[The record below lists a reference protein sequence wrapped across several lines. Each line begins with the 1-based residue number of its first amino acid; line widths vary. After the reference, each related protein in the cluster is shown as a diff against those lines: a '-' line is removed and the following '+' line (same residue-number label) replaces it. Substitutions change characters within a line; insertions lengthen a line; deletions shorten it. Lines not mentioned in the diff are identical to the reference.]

1 MTNASGT
8 EHGPVGAGATAGT
21 RSANVDQKE
30 IANFDALAARWWDPQ
45 GEMQALHV
53 INPPRVRYIAR
64 CADGLRGKRA
74 VDVGCGGGLL
84 AEALAREGA
93 QVLGVDMAADVL
105 AVARA
110 HAQQSGVSVDYRQ
123 IAAEPLAA
131 EQPGRYDLVCCLEML
146 EHVPDPASVVAACAR
161 LVRPG
166 GDVVFSTI
174 HRNPKSF
181 ALMIVGAEYLLNL
194 VPRGTHQ
201 YEKFI
206 RPSELEAWA
215 RAAGLELQGM
225 KGLRYNPLLRAATLS
240 DDVDVNYFMHCRR
253 PQDR

>member
-1 MTNASGT
+1 MTKSSGT
-8 EHGPVGAGATAGT
+8 GRGSVGADSTDGA
-21 RSANVDQKE
+21 RSANVDQNE
-30 IANFDALAARWWDPQ
+30 IANFDALAARWWDPD

-64 CADGLRGKRA
+64 CAEGLKGKRA

-93 QVLGVDMAADVL
+93 QVLGIDMAAEVL
-105 AVARA
+105 EVARA
-110 HAQQSGVSVDYRQ
+110 HARQAGVALEYRQ
-123 IAAEPLAA
+123 TSAERLADD
-131 EQPGRYDLVCCLEML
+131 EPGRFDLVCCLEML

-181 ALMIVGAEYLLNL
+181 ALMIIGAEYLLNL

-206 RPSELEAWA
+206 RPSELETWA

-225 KGLRYNPLLRAATLS
+225 QGLRYNPLLRAATLS

-253 PQDR
+253 PDL